1 MTKGGSFSILATSD
15 ASPHRGPLA
24 ALFEALLALIRSLIA
39 QADAGAMAQP
49 DRGEAVPGDQPAE
62 HTTRCDDGITRFA
75 GRSTGLADGRGREAE
90 TQAEPLV
97 AAGPGGAGGG
107 HEGFAGEASR
117 PSADGID
124 AIRHD
129 RGISAGPDRDAGAR
143 EYWTGVDA
151 PPANTRTALRPE
163 RRSG

>member
-39 QADAGAMAQP
+39 QAEARAMAQP

-62 HTTRCDDGITRFA
+62 HTTRCDDRITRFA
-75 GRSTGLADGRGREAE
+75 GRSTGLDDTRDREAG
-90 TQAEPLV
+90 TQAPLV

-117 PSADGID
+117 PSADGVD

-129 RGISAGPDRDAGAR
+129 RGISAGPDREAGAR

-151 PPANTRTALRPE
+151 PPDNTRTALRPE